1 MNQADNESQLK
12 NIFDS
17 LLASEWDV
25 IDFLTPHEICRAID
39 DSVSIIEFLSSTINQ
54 TQAAQRLLDNL
65 NLVRR
70 GIKSKHFFQYVVYPD
85 LEHFFYLLK
94 NDAKHGG
101 VRQGAGR
108 KKSAPTKQVRVP
120 EDLAHVVAALVEV
133 YKSGRWDSDYR
144 TRVSRYIN
152 ETDMATLVDDSKIE
166 RDWLS
171 VKNRK
176 RE

>member
-1 MNQADNESQLK
+1 MNESELK
-12 NIFDS
+12 HDFDR
-17 LLASEWDV
+17 LLAHEW
-25 IDFLTPHEICRAID
+25 EIINESVPNEIKRCID
-39 DSVSIIEFLSSTINQ
+39 DSVASIEFLSSTINQ

-108 KKSAPTKQVRVP
+108 KKSAPTNQVRVP
-120 EDLAHVVAALVEV
+120 EDLVHVVAALVDV
-133 YKSGRWDSDYR
+133 YKSGRWDSEYR

-152 ETDMATLVDDSKIE
+152 ETDMATLVDDAKIE
-166 RDWLS
+166 RDWLI
-171 VKNRK
+171 VKNRR